1 MKMQQML
8 SLVRRAVQDYN
19 MIDEGDRIAVGISGG
34 KDSLSMLAV
43 LKSLQR
49 FYPKKFELEA
59 ITVNIGF
66 EGMDFTPVKNYCNEI
81 GVNYHIVDTDIGE
94 IVFNER
100 KEKNP
105 CSLCAKLRKGALN
118 TKVEELGC
126 NKIALGHNKDD
137 VIETFLMALLYE
149 GRIYCFSPYTYLSRK
164 KISSIRPLIYVP
176 EKDVTGFARRENLPV
191 VKNRCPVDGKTTR
204 EDIKNMVRE
213 FALKYDHFEDRTFN
227 AIKRSYIDGWKVD
240 DNEVQRRC

>member
-19 MIDEGDRIAVGISGG
+19 MIEDGDRIAVGISGG

-43 LKSLQR
+43 LKALQR

-59 ITVNIGF
+59 ITVNVGF
-66 EGMDFTPVKNYCNEI
+66 EGMDFSPIEKLCEEL
-81 GVNYHIVDTDIGE
+81 GVNYHIVNTDISE
-94 IVFNER
+94 IVFQER

-105 CSLCAKLRKGALN
+105 CSLCAKMRKGALN

-137 VIETFLMALLYE
+137 VIETFFMALFYE

-164 KISSIRPLIYVP
+164 KIASIRPLIYVP
-176 EKDVTGFARRENLPV
+176 EKDVIGFARKENLPV
-191 VKNRCPVDGKTTR
+191 VKNKCPVDGKTTR
-204 EDIKNMVRE
+204 EDIKNMIKE
-213 FALKYDHFEDRTFN
+213 LSLKYNHFEDRTFN
-227 AIKRSYIDGWKVD
+227 AIKRSYLQGWKVED
-240 DNEVQRRC
+240 